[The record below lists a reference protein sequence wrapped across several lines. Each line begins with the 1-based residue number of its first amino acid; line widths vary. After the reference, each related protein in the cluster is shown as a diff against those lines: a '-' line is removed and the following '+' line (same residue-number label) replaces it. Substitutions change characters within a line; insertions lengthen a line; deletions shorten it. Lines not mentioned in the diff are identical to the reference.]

1 MLEEETE
8 FEMVETRNKI
18 EKKRKLDESE
28 QPSKKKKKYDTIMD
42 WGALGEGDDDDGV
55 RDEGLRAWL
64 TGEDRGIISEETVN
78 VQGGFEL
85 PEPKRLKQMEIENK
99 KCAKTR
105 RKTLK
110 NREWKGVQLA
120 G

>member
-1 MLEEETE
+1 
-8 FEMVETRNKI
+8 
-18 EKKRKLDESE
+18 
-28 QPSKKKKKYDTIMD
+28 MD

-85 PEPKRLKQMEIENK
+85 PEPKRLKQMEIDFVKRVSETWPTLSPEMLLPESK

-105 RKTLK
+105 SRQHVTPP
-110 NREWKGVQLA
+110 
-120 G
+120 